1 MHTHYFFIQIAS
13 TIMLQRVL
21 VLSALFA
28 TTASLAQPTAKQA
41 GKYAQTITAADLKKH
56 LSIVASAE
64 MEGRETATPG
74 EYRAAEYLIAQMKA
88 IGLQPGNKGEWRQA
102 YQVYRD
108 SLTEASLE
116 VKGTKYQLFK
126 DFSVS
131 AANFNSH
138 MAFGEVMYIN
148 MEDTIWKNNKAD
160 VNGRMVLVRYKA
172 PTTAAAGGNRM
183 GAFGSAMLVNQLA
196 AKGAAA
202 ILIMGDKVN
211 TNAQEPI
218 MSGMT
223 VVKYPA
229 RQMPNT
235 FTISDAV
242 AAHLLAD
249 DAEAEKTG
257 KLVSKPIKAPIAFS
271 YHEKQIQLV
280 SNNILG
286 YLEGSDKKDEFLII
300 TGHYDHIGRRGDVIN
315 YGADDDGS
323 GTVAVLEVAEAFA
336 KAKAE
341 GKGPRRSIIFMTV
354 SGEEKGLWGSAHYAA
369 NPVYPLEK
377 TTANLNIDMIGRTD
391 TIYERKKD
399 SALYVYVVGEDK
411 LSSELPSISAGANKK
426 TKLVIDQRYNDPN
439 DRQRIYFRSD
449 HYNFAKNG
457 VPVLFYFNGI
467 HRDYHRPTDT
477 VDKIE
482 FELMAKRTQLVF
494 LTAWEMANRNEM
506 LKRDKPLPAS
516 AMTR

>member
-1 MHTHYFFIQIAS
+1 MILKP
-13 TIMLQRVL
+13 MLFCGMVL
-21 VLSALFA
+21 AA
-28 TTASLAQPTAKQA
+28 AAALAQPSLKQA
-41 GKYAQTITAADLKKH
+41 GKFAQTITPEDLKKH
-56 LSIVASAE
+56 LTIVASAE

-74 EYRAAEYLIAQMKA
+74 EYKAAAYIIEQMKA
-88 IGLQPGNKGEWRQA
+88 IGLQPGNNGDWRQP
-102 YQVYRD
+102 YNVYRD

-116 VKGTKYQLFK
+116 VNGSKLQLFK
-126 DFSVS
+126 DFS
-131 AANFNSH
+131 ATTANYNSH
-138 MAFGEVMYIN
+138 LSFGEVMYIN
-148 MEDTIWKNNKAD
+148 MEDSLWKNNKAD
-160 VNGRMVLVRYKA
+160 VSGRLVLVRYKQ
-172 PTTAAAGGNRM
+172 PQQGNNAGGGRGFGGF
-183 GAFGSAMLVNQLA
+183 GAGMLVSQLQ

-202 ILIMGDKVN
+202 VLVVGDRVN
-211 TNAQEPI
+211 TNSNEPV
-218 MSGMT
+218 MSNMT
-223 VVKYPA
+223 VTKDPV
-229 RQMPNT
+229 RQGINYFNIT
-235 FTISDAV
+235 DAV
-242 AAHLLAD
+242 AAQMLGA
-249 DAEAEKTG
+249 DAEAEKNG
-257 KLVSKPIKAPIAFS
+257 KLVSKAIKSAVHFS
-271 YHEKQIQLV
+271 YHEKQINLV

-286 YLEGSDKKDEFLII
+286 FLEGGDLKDEFLIV

-323 GTVAVLEVAEAFA
+323 GTVGVLELAEAFA
-336 KAKAE
+336 KAKAA
-341 GKGPRRSIIFMTV
+341 GKGPRRSILFMTV

-369 NPVYPLEK
+369 HPAYPLAK

-391 TIYERKKD
+391 TIYEKKKD

-411 LSSELPSISAGANKK
+411 LSTELPAISAGANKM

-457 VPVLFYFNGI
+457 VPILFYFDGI

-482 FELMAKRTQLVF
+482 FELMSKRAQLVF
-494 LTAWEMANRNEM
+494 YTAWDIANRNEM